1 MCKKVFL
8 LTVIA
13 ILFSGYVY
21 ADDPRDA
28 NYWNI
33 MDMGQKQ
40 RYIAGISDGINLA
53 SMVLSQDKNI
63 DKKCQTV
70 VDGSYKATME
80 KYFTRI
86 TNSQLSNG
94 LDAFYSNYE
103 NQNIS
108 TDKAFWIVLKTIHN
122 DPEKEISELIK
133 TWRKVTSP

>member
-21 ADDPRDA
+21 ADDPRDG

-40 RYIAGISDGINLA
+40 IYIAGISDGLNFA
-53 SMVLSQDKNI
+53 SMVLSQDKNV
-63 DKKCQTV
+63 DKTCQTV

-80 KYFTRI
+80 KYFTNI
-86 TNSQLSNG
+86 TDSQLSSG
-94 LDAFYSNYE
+94 LDVFYSNYE
-103 NQNIS
+103 NRNIS

>member
-1 MCKKVFL
+1 MCKKLFL
-8 LTVIA
+8 LAVIA

-21 ADDPRDA
+21 ADDPRGA

-40 RYIAGISDGINLA
+40 RYVAGISDGINFA
-53 SMVLSQDKNI
+53 YMVLSQDKNV
-63 DKKCQTV
+63 DKTCQTV
-70 VDGSYKATME
+70 VDGSYKATMA
-80 KYFTRI
+80 KYFTNI
-86 TNSQLSNG
+86 TDSQLSSG
-94 LDAFYSNYE
+94 LDVFYSNYE
-103 NQNIS
+103 NRNIS

>member
-8 LTVIA
+8 LAAIA
-13 ILFSGYVY
+13 ILFSGFVY

-33 MDMGQKQ
+33 MDRGQKQ
-40 RYIAGISDGINLA
+40 RYIAGISDGINFA
-53 SMVLSQDKNI
+53 SVVLSQDKNV

-70 VDGSYKATME
+70 VDGSYKGTME
-80 KYFTRI
+80 KYFSNI
-86 TNSQLSNG
+86 TDSQLSNG

-103 NQNIS
+103 NRNIS
-108 TDKAFWIVLKTIHN
+108 TDKAFWIVLKKIHK
-122 DPEKEISELIK
+122 DPDKEISELIK

>member
-1 MCKKVFL
+1 MGKKVFL
-8 LTVIA
+8 LAAIA

-21 ADDPRDA
+21 ADDPRDS

-40 RYIAGISDGINLA
+40 KYIAGISDGINFA
-53 SMVLSQDKNI
+53 FMVLSQDKNV

-70 VDGSYKATME
+70 MDGCYKATME
-80 KYFTRI
+80 KYFTNI
-86 TNSQLSNG
+86 TGSQLSNG
-94 LDAFYSNYE
+94 MDVFYSNYE
-103 NQNIS
+103 NRNIS